1 MIAPPLPTLTDE
13 QLVARFRSGDDAAFA
28 EIHRRYR
35 PALLAFATQM
45 LRASGHD
52 PDDAIQDTFI
62 RAFRG
67 LRCTDGP
74 MAVRAW
80 LYMIVRNRALD
91 ELRSRPAPLEYD
103 ETYEARPDWKADPA
117 QRVDDQDELRRIVDE
132 IGRLPRR
139 QRMALVLRELDGR
152 THAET
157 AHALHTTVPGTKSLI
172 MRARS
177 NLDTAL
183 RAA

>member
-1 MIAPPLPTLTDE
+1 MIAAPPKTLTDE
-13 QLVARFRSGDDAAFA
+13 QLVARFRAGDDAAFT

-35 PALLAFATQM
+35 PALLAFATKM
-45 LRASGHD
+45 LHASGHD
-52 PDDAIQDTFI
+52 PDDVVQDALI

-67 LRCTDGP
+67 LRATCGP
-74 MAVRAW
+74 MAVRPW

-91 ELRSRPAPLEYD
+91 ELRCRQPLEYD
-103 ETYEARPDWKADPA
+103 DAQSGRADLFADPA
-117 QRVDDQDELRRIVDE
+117 QRVGDQDELRRIVAE

-139 QRMALVLRELDGR
+139 QRMALLLRELDGC

-157 AHALHTTVPGTKSLI
+157 ARALQTTVPGTKSLLV
-172 MRARS
+172 RARS
-177 NLDTAL
+177 NLGTAL